1 MFQIKGENLLSYING
16 IQIDLKYILSS
27 YGEQGDCFSRD
38 SQRITQK

>member
-1 MFQIKGENLLSYING
+1 MFHIQAENLLNYTNS

-27 YGEQGDCFSRD
+27 YGEQGHCFSRD